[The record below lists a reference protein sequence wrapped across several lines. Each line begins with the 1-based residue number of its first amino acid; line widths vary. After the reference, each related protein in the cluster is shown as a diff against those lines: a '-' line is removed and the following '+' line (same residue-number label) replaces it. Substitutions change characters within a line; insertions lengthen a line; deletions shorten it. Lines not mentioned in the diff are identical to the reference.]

1 MQSLNL
7 YVRDKRDE
15 KVYVTLH
22 PATPLD
28 IEATKSDWQTYWG
41 TEYLE
46 DPKFLKYAA
55 KTDAGELVGLV
66 AYEISDH
73 YVAVYIPYME
83 ASPESNPTITENKK
97 YYGIAPVF
105 IANAI
110 KLSAEHGF
118 MGDVVFEA
126 KTDALA
132 EYYEKQICAL
142 PLPSFGG
149 PRRYMLADEAAL
161 GLQSEYI

>member
-22 PATPLD
+22 PATPSD

-55 KTDAGELVGLV
+55 KTDA
-66 AYEISDH
+66 
-73 YVAVYIPYME
+73 
-83 ASPESNPTITENKK
+83 
-97 YYGIAPVF
+97 
-105 IANAI
+105 
-110 KLSAEHGF
+110 
-118 MGDVVFEA
+118 
-126 KTDALA
+126 LA
-132 EYYEKQICAL
+132 EYYEKQIRAL

-161 GLQSEYI
+161 GLLSEYI